1 MTHWHE
7 KLYGTRVKM
16 ARVGIT
22 CVLQRCKFVGTRM
35 IISLSTLKHTCT
47 TRETKCVCEVVV
59 GLYRMSV
66 LVPYCH
72 YMLAG
77 TLCET
82 FVES

>member
-1 MTHWHE
+1 
-7 KLYGTRVKM
+7 M
-16 ARVGIT
+16 AHVGIT
-22 CVLQRCKFVGTRM
+22 HVLQACGFVGTCM

-47 TRETKCVCEVVV
+47 TCETKRVCEVVV
-59 GLYRMSV
+59 GLYCMSV